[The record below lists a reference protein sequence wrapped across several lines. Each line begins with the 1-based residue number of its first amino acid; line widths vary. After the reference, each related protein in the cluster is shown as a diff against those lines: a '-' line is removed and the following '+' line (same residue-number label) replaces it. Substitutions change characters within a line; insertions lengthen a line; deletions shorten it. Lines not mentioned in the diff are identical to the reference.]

1 MTKVLIATFSQTGST
16 KKIADQI
23 AKGLQS
29 SDWEVTHFSISGN
42 DLPELDEYDIIGI
55 GTPTYFFR
63 PPFIVKDFV
72 RNLKGLENKSSFVFI
87 LHGTHQGDCG
97 NWIRRK
103 LKTKGTRDLGYF
115 KSFGIDYWLG
125 YIKRGVMF
133 CPDSPTESELSSAE
147 EFGKQIVKRFTVRS
161 PEVEPF
167 DPFTPVVYKIERMLV
182 ARPLVKLMYSR
193 TFKVSS
199 QCDNCGI
206 CIQKCPVNN
215 ITETNNGKLIWDSKC
230 ILCGTCEL
238 SCPKDAISSVL
249 DSKIFAP
256 TMVYNIKASKN
267 KKIPFASVE
276 HSGGKTRLI

>member
-23 AKGLQS
+23 AKGLLS
-29 SDWEVTHFSISGN
+29 SNWEITHFKISGN
-42 DLPELDEYDIIGI
+42 DLPTLEEYDIIGI

-72 RNLKGLENKSSFVFI
+72 QNLKGLENKSSFVFI

-103 LKTKGTRDLGYF
+103 LKTKGSKDLGYLS
-115 KSFGIDYWLG
+115 SFGIDYWLG

-133 CPDSPTESELSSAE
+133 SPDSPTEAELSSAE
-147 EFGKQIVKRFTVRS
+147 EFGGKIVTRFTDKN
-161 PEVEPF
+161 PNVEPF
-167 DPFTPVVYKIERMLV
+167 DSFTPVMYKIERMLV
-182 ARPLVKLMYSR
+182 ARPFVKFMYSK
-193 TFKVSS
+193 TFKADSK
-199 QCDNCGI
+199 CDNCGI

-215 ITETNNGKLIWDSKC
+215 ITETNKGKLIWNSKC
-230 ILCGTCEL
+230 LLCGTCEL
-238 SCPKDAISSVL
+238 SCPKDAITSVL

-267 KKIPFASVE
+267 KEIPFANVE